1 VLTGFWWGNL
11 RKSDH
16 LEDTGVY
23 GRIILNWIFQKWDGD
38 MDWINLAQNRDRWQ
52 AVVNAVIDRRVP

>member
-1 VLTGFWWGNL
+1 
-11 RKSDH
+11 